1 MRAYFVLRGFLKKNM
16 TKYFGTDGVRAVAGQ
31 FPLTE
36 DFIEK
41 LGYCAL
47 KELFAC
53 AEAEHLKKQVVIA
66 RDTRL
71 SGPSILEALSNGIR
85 AAGADVL
92 DMGISPTPSVAEAVK
107 QTGSVCGVVISASH
121 NPPEFNG
128 IKFFTN
134 QGTKLPEELEE
145 KIEACIEQTSHL
157 PQPVG
162 TYRAAEELVEGYKK
176 FLQST
181 VDADCLK
188 GTKVVLDC
196 ANGAAY
202 QIAPQVFKALGMEV
216 VVMANQ
222 NDGAK
227 INEGVG
233 ALHTSKMQTLVKE
246 EGAYVGFSFD
256 GDADRV
262 IASDEQGRQLDG
274 EYIIASAA
282 LALQKQGKL
291 PHNKAVMTVMTN
303 LGCINYL
310 KDHGVEMVLTP
321 VGDKYVSQ
329 ALAKDGLAIGG
340 ETSGHI
346 IFPMYANT
354 GDGILS
360 ALQFLQLAK
369 KSGLSVSEFAL
380 RWQKY
385 PCDLRA
391 VMVQE
396 KKPLETLDGFLE
408 GIKSLENRLNGKGRI
423 FVRYSGTEPKLRILV
438 EGENEALVQ
447 ACADEAEE
455 LYRSKMEVK

>member
-1 MRAYFVLRGFLKKNM
+1 M
-16 TKYFGTDGVRAVAGQ
+16 TKYFGTDGVRAVAGE
-31 FPLTE
+31 FPLTD

-47 KELFAC
+47 KELLTSADLTG
-53 AEAEHLKKQVVIA
+53 LKKQVVIA

-71 SGPSILEALSNGIR
+71 SGPSILASLAKGIC

-92 DMGISPTPSVAEAVK
+92 DMGISTTPSVAEAVK
-107 QTGSVCGVVISASH
+107 QTSSVCGVVISASH

-128 IKFFTN
+128 IKFFSN
-134 QGTKLPEELEE
+134 KGTKLAEELEE
-145 KIEACIEQTSHL
+145 KIEKAIEQTAQV
-157 PQPVG
+157 PQPTG
-162 TYRAAEELVEGYKK
+162 SYRQAGELVEGYKN
-176 FLQST
+176 FLKAT
-181 VDADCLK
+181 VDASLLK

-196 ANGAAY
+196 ANGASY
-202 QIAPQVFKALGMEV
+202 KIAPEVFESLGMQV
-216 VVMANQ
+216 VVMADK
-222 NDGAK
+222 NDGAQ

-233 ALHTSKMQTLVKE
+233 ALHTSKMRTLVKAE
-246 EGAYVGFSFD
+246 KAYCGFSFD

-274 EYIIASAA
+274 EYIIAAAA
-282 LALQKQGKL
+282 LALKEQGKL
-291 PHNKAVMTVMTN
+291 PKNKAVMTVMAN

-329 ALAKDGLAIGG
+329 ALEKEGLAVGG

-346 IFPMYANT
+346 IFPTYANT

-369 KSGLSVSEFAL
+369 KSGLCMSEFAL

-385 PCDLRA
+385 PCELRA
-391 VMVQE
+391 IKVQE
-396 KKPLETLDGFLE
+396 KRPLESLPGFLE
-408 GIKSLENRLNGKGRI
+408 GIKVLESRLNGKGRI

-438 EGENEALVQ
+438 EGEDETLVREITE
-447 ACADEAEE
+447 EAEKF
-455 LYRSKMEVK
+455 YRCKMEEK